1 MVFSQSYS
9 SDQQVFREVVRDWL
23 QVNAPKNLDIPNDGR
38 PLAPETQKIV
48 KEFRREVGSKGWL
61 APAWPKEYGGGA
73 LSPALA
79 VVIQEEMGHLGLP
92 SMGDNYR
99 WIPALMG
106 WGTEEQKRQYV
117 IPSLRGETITWQAF
131 NEPQGGSDLSAVK
144 TRAYDEGAHL
154 RGRTT
159 PA

>member
-9 SDQQVFREVVRDWL
+9 SDQQVFREVVREWL
-23 QVNAPKNLDIPNDGR
+23 QINAPKNLDIPNDGS

-79 VVIQEEMGHLGLP
+79 VVIQEEMGPPRSP
-92 SMGDNYR
+92 SR
-99 WIPALMG
+99 
-106 WGTEEQKRQYV
+106 
-117 IPSLRGETITWQAF
+117 TICAISQ
-131 NEPQGGSDLSAVK
+131 P
-144 TRAYDEGAHL
+144 
-154 RGRTT
+154 
-159 PA
+159 